1 MVIVMMSMAL
11 TMMFG
16 QAVGGVLLAGLI
28 FGHFGFSMYAGM
40 QIFGFALFIFCIGC
54 QAGSTQCAGLQINR
68 GKLRITY
75 KSSSSF
81 NGLRMPAIL
90 QALLGEFEVD

>member
-1 MVIVMMSMAL
+1 MIPTKIVAMVIVMMSMAL

-40 QIFGFALFIFCIGC
+40 QIFGFALFIFCIGY
-54 QAGSTQCAGLQINR
+54 QASPQ
-68 GKLRITY
+68 
-75 KSSSSF
+75 F
-81 NGLRMPAIL
+81 FD
-90 QALLGEFEVD
+90 ALLN